1 MWFHIRIEEDFRIIQ
16 EEEEEEEEEEEGTG
30 DLGTQNLLRRK
41 RHQYLLI
48 FFLIKCYSFE

>member
-16 EEEEEEEEEEEGTG
+16 EEEEEGTG

>member
-1 MWFHIRIEEDFRIIQ
+1 MWFHIRIEEDFIIIQ
-16 EEEEEEEEEEEGTG
+16 EEKEEEEEGTG

-48 FFLIKCYSFE
+48 YFF